1 MFKNAKTVH
10 QAENVECK
18 CYSAKMS
25 TCSHSG
31 ATTCSSTCET
41 AFLKC
46 VRVQTSEET
55 YSAKQLLREVIRKEC
70 IYCNVGI
77 VYRESRSV
85 FYLPNKRKSVATV
98 RKQAAA
104 TIAGLLNHHHRH
116 HQPSSINTGK
126 HRSSINQSSI
136 KQPTK
141 SPINQIPSIDP
152 S

>member
-41 AFLKC
+41 PFLKC

-55 YSAKQLLREVIRKEC
+55 YSAKQLLGEVIRKEC

-77 VYRESRSV
+77 VFRESRSV

-98 RKQAAA
+98 RKQ
-104 TIAGLLNHHHRH
+104 AGLLNHHHRH